1 MRKDTYRI
9 LAQGELRNNNTRVSG
24 INNNDLIVGVS
35 GAGKTRNY
43 VKPNLMQGEHSFV
56 VADTKGN
63 LIREVGPLLEK
74 NGYKVLNIDFT
85 DMKSSYG
92 YNPFDFIRYD
102 EMNNKYSEQDI
113 MTIADCLVPVENGKD
128 PFWDYAA
135 KMYISC
141 MIAYVLE
148 CLPENEHN
156 LASVCKLVF
165 EMSNGRFG
173 MLIDWLNEEQEDSMA
188 VRKYKSFCCTRTAEK
203 MHASICGIIAEKL
216 DPLTYDEAVALYR
229 KKKRINF
236 KDLGKVKTVLFLTIS
251 DTDRSN
257 DKLVNLLYT
266 QALQELCKSADKDY
280 EDNRLQIPVRF
291 ILDDFATN
299 AYIPNFDKTISVI
312 RSREIYVSII
322 LQSLSQLEDMYGH
335 AKMMTIINN
344 CDNFLYL
351 GGQDVETVRYIAV
364 KANKT
369 ADTILNMPLNEAY
382 LFTRGSLPKKVQKY
396 DIKFHEKYCQLP
408 EAQGSKFYT

>member
-1 MRKDTYRI
+1 MRKDTNRI
-9 LAQGELRNNNTRVSG
+9 LAQGELRNNNTWVSG

-43 VKPNLMQGEHSFV
+43 VKPNLMQGEHSFI

-63 LIREVGPLLEK
+63 LIREVGPLLKK

-85 DMKSSYG
+85 EMKSSCG

-148 CLPENEHN
+148 CLPQNEHN

-165 EMSNGRFG
+165 EMNSGRFD

-216 DPLTYDEAVALYR
+216 DSLTYDEPVALYR

-236 KDLGKVKTVLFLTIS
+236 KDLGKEKTVLFLTIS

-280 EDNRLQIPVRF
+280 EDNRLPIPVRF

-299 AYIPNFDKTISVI
+299 AYIPNFDKIISVI

-322 LQSLSQLEDMYGH
+322 LQSLSQLEDLYGH
-335 AKMMTIINN
+335 AKAMTIINN

-369 ADTILNMPLNEAY
+369 ADTILNMPLDEAY

-396 DIKFHEKYCQLP
+396 DIKFHERYCELP
-408 EAQGSKFYT
+408 EAQAVQFSA

>member
-9 LAQGELRNNNTRVSG
+9 LAQGELRNNNTWVSG

-43 VKPNLMQGEHSFV
+43 VKPNLMQMNHSFV

-63 LIREVGPLLEK
+63 LIREVGPLLKE

-85 DMKSSYG
+85 EMKNSYG

-102 EMNNKYSEQDI
+102 ELNNKYCEQDI
-113 MTIADCLVPVENGKD
+113 MTIADCLVPVENGHE

-135 KMYISC
+135 KMYVAS

-148 CLPENEHN
+148 ALPQNEYN
-156 LASVCKLVF
+156 LASVCSLVF
-165 EMSNGRFG
+165 EMASGRFD
-173 MLIDWLNEEQEDSMA
+173 MLMDILNEEQEDSMA
-188 VRKYKSFCCTRTAEK
+188 VRKYKSFCCTKNAER

-216 DPLTYDEAVALYR
+216 DPLTYDDSITLY
-229 KKKRINF
+229 KKKERINF
-236 KDLGKVKTVLFLTIS
+236 RDLGKEKTALFLTIS

-280 EDNRLQIPVRF
+280 EDNCLPIPVRF

-299 AYIPNFDKTISVI
+299 AYIPNFDKIISVI

-335 AKMMTIINN
+335 AKAMTIINN

-382 LFTRGSLPKKVQKY
+382 LFTRGVLPKKVQKY
-396 DIKFHEKYCQLP
+396 DIKFHERYCQLP
-408 EAQGSKFYT
+408 EAQEVQVFA